1 MAMFSTLLIA
11 AIALTSPEDGTV
23 YDLHSPCVKEF
34 LANSDKRGEK
44 PERPA
49 LTADEIATRDRM
61 NAKYDAWVAGG
72 RKKEE
77 KCKKWEDRFNFYMHN
92 PWSDALMKR
101 AAEEEKT
108 YRPFSWKSDA
118 VCDSYV
124 IEFAEDE
131 SFSNPVVERSKGTS
145 ISPGYLKLG
154 TKYFWRVKGGEEVSD
169 IRSFTT
175 TDIPPRIICSPST
188 NMRDMGGGKNADG
201 VRVRQGLLF
210 RGQASA
216 CKASA
221 DELKALY
228 VEKLGIRSELDL
240 RGRDEFLNRCK
251 TWGESDLETI
261 GIRHVFH
268 PIIPYHVHYPP
279 NLPEFREIFSFL
291 ANKDN
296 YPVYFHCAV
305 GSDRTGT
312 IAFLLDGII
321 GRENQYFYDNY
332 ELPSFNPN
340 LPRYRYCRKGS
351 ELFDTFGGEG
361 VQMREKVVPYLLGI
375 GVKQEEIDAIRDIML
390 EK

>member
-1 MAMFSTLLIA
+1 MLSALLFA
-11 AIALTSPEDGTV
+11 AITLSAPENGAV

-34 LANSDKRGEK
+34 LANSDKRGVR

-49 LTADEIATRDRM
+49 LTADEIKTRDAM
-61 NAKYDAWVAGG
+61 NAKYEAWVAAG
-72 RKKEE
+72 RKKED
-77 KCKKWEDRFNFYMHN
+77 KCKKWEDRFNFYMNN

-108 YRPFSWKSDA
+108 YRPFSWKSDSK
-118 VCDSYV
+118 CDSYV
-124 IEFAEDE
+124 IEFSEDE
-131 SFSNPVVERSKGTS
+131 VFTKPVVEHSKS
-145 ISPGYLKLG
+145 AALRPGYLKLG
-154 TKYFWRVKGGEEVSD
+154 TKYFWRVKSGDETSD
-169 IRSFTT
+169 VRSFTT
-175 TDIPPRIICSPST
+175 TDIPPRMICTPST
-188 NMRDMGGGKNADG
+188 NMRDMGGGKNAAG

-216 CKASA
+216 CKATA
-221 DELKALY
+221 AELKEFY

-240 RGRDEFLNRCK
+240 RGHEEFMNRCK
-251 TWGESDLETI
+251 QWGESDLEAI
-261 GIRHVFH
+261 GIKHVFH
-268 PIIPYHVHYPP
+268 PIIPYHMHYPP
-279 NLPEFREIFSFL
+279 NLPEFRKIFTFL
-291 ANKDN
+291 ADKAN
-296 YPVYFHCAV
+296 YPIYFHCAV

-340 LPRYRYCRKGS
+340 LPRYRYCRKAT
-351 ELFDTFGGEG
+351 EIFDTFGGEG
-361 VQMREKVVPYLLGI
+361 VQMREKVIPYLLGI